1 MDISSLHAFVSV
13 AETGSFSRAS
23 EQLYITQPAVS
34 KRVAALESELDTTLF
49 DRIGR
54 QISLT
59 ESGQT
64 LLPRA
69 RHILLEIEDSR
80 RILRNLSGHVAGQL
94 KIGTSHHIGL
104 HYLPP
109 VLRQFTAHYPAV
121 ELDLHFMESEEAC
134 KAIHQGDLELGVIT
148 LPLETDADLHMQILW
163 SDPMAAV
170 VGKTHPLY
178 TRAPTTIKHLLTY
191 PAILPERGTYT
202 RELIEK
208 SMIGAAEKPPAEIR
222 VRMVTNYLESIKM
235 LVSVGLGWSVLP
247 RTMLNDEL
255 RVITIAGLNLQR
267 ELGVVWHARRSLS
280 NAAKKMIEALSLNK
294 RS

>member
-1 MDISSLHAFVSV
+1 MDIASLHAFVMV

-23 EQLYITQPAVS
+23 ERLYITQPAVS
-34 KRVAALESELDTTLF
+34 KRIAALESELDTALF

-54 QISLT
+54 HISLT

-69 RHILLEIEDSR
+69 RHILIDIEDSR
-80 RILRNLSGHVAGQL
+80 RILRNLSGHVAGHL

-104 HYLPP
+104 HHLPP
-109 VLRQFTAHYPAV
+109 VLRQFTAHYPEV

-134 KAIHQGDLELGVIT
+134 KAIHHGDLELGVIT
-148 LPLETDADLHMQILW
+148 LPLEADTDLCMQKLW
-163 SDPMAAV
+163 PDPMAVV

-178 TRAPTTIKHLLTY
+178 THDLTEAGHLLTY

-208 SMIGAAEKPPAEIR
+208 SMIGTTEKTQAQIK
-222 VRMVTNYLESIKM
+222 VRMATNYLESIKM
-235 LVSVGLGWSVLP
+235 LVSVGLGWSILP
-247 RTMLNDEL
+247 RTMFNNEL
-255 RVITIAGLNLQR
+255 HAIKIAGLNLQR
-267 ELGVVWHARRSLS
+267 ELGVVWHAQRSLS
-280 NAAKKMIEALSLNK
+280 NAAKKMLEALSI
-294 RS
+294 

>member
-1 MDISSLHAFVSV
+1 MDIPSLQAFVSV

-34 KRVAALESELDTTLF
+34 KRIAALESELDTALF

-80 RILRNLSGHVAGQL
+80 RILRNLSGHVTGQV
-94 KIGTSHHIGL
+94 KIATSHHIGL
-104 HYLPP
+104 HHLPP
-109 VLRQFTAHYPAV
+109 VLRQFTVRYPAV

-134 KAIHQGDLELGVIT
+134 KAIHHGDLELGVIT
-148 LPLETDADLHMQILW
+148 LPLETDADLHMQKLW
-163 SDPMAAV
+163 PDPMAVV
-170 VGKTHPLY
+170 VGETHPLY
-178 TRAPTTIKHLLTY
+178 THAPSTAEDLLAY

-202 RELIEK
+202 RELIER
-208 SMIGAAEKPPAEIR
+208 SMTGGARENLAEIK
-222 VRMVTNYLESIKM
+222 VRMTTHYLETIKM

-247 RTMLNDEL
+247 RTMLGDEL
-255 RVITIAGLNLQR
+255 RVLDIARLNIQR

-280 NAAKKMIEALSLNK
+280 NAAKKMIEALSLSK
-294 RS
+294 AS

>member
-1 MDISSLHAFVSV
+1 MDISNLQAFVSV

-34 KRVAALESELDTTLF
+34 KRIAALESELDTALF

-59 ESGQT
+59 ESGQM

-80 RILRNLSGHVAGQL
+80 RILRNLSGHVGGCL

-104 HYLPP
+104 HHLPA
-109 VLRQFTAHYPAV
+109 VLQQFTVRYPAV
-121 ELDLHFMESEEAC
+121 ELDLHFMKSEEAC
-134 KAIHQGDLELGVIT
+134 KAIHHGDLELGVIT
-148 LPLETDADLHMQILW
+148 LPLKPDADLHMQKLW
-163 SDPMAAV
+163 PDPMAVV
-170 VGKTHPLY
+170 VGETHPLY
-178 TRAPTTIKHLLTY
+178 TCALIETEHLLTY

-202 RELIEK
+202 RELIER
-208 SMIGAAEKPPAEIR
+208 SMTGGASENMPEIK
-222 VRMVTNYLESIKM
+222 VRMATHYLESIKM

-247 RTMLNDEL
+247 RTMLSDEL
-255 RVITIAGLNLQR
+255 RVLGIAGLNIQR

-280 NAAKKMIEALSLNK
+280 NAAKKMIAALGLNNA
-294 RS
+294 S

>member
-1 MDISSLHAFVSV
+1 MDISNLRAFICV
-13 AETGSFSRAS
+13 AESGSFSRAS
-23 EQLYITQPAVS
+23 EQLYISQPAVS
-34 KRVAALESELDTTLF
+34 KRIAALESELDTALF

-59 ESGQT
+59 ESGQA

-80 RILRNLSGHVAGQL
+80 RILRNLSGQVGGGL

-104 HYLPP
+104 HHLPP
-109 VLRQFTAHYPAV
+109 VLRQFSARYPAV

-134 KAIHQGDLELGVIT
+134 RAIHHGDLELGVIT
-148 LPLETDADLHMQILW
+148 LPLEADADLNMQKLW
-163 SDPMAAV
+163 PDPMTIV
-170 VGKTHPLY
+170 VAKTHPLY
-178 TRAPTTIKHLLTY
+178 TRTASKIEQLLAY

-202 RELIEK
+202 RELIETSMAGK
-208 SMIGAAEKPPAEIR
+208 SRKIPLEIN
-222 VRMVTNYLESIKM
+222 VRMSTNYLESIKM

-247 RTMLNDEL
+247 RTMLSDEL
-255 RVITIAGLNLQR
+255 QIIEIAGLDIQR

-280 NAAKKMIEALSLNK
+280 NAAKKMIEALSD
-294 RS
+294 

>member
-1 MDISSLHAFVSV
+1 MELNSLRAFICV

-23 EQLYITQPAVS
+23 EHLYITQPAVS
-34 KRVAALESELDTTLF
+34 KRIAALESELDTTLF

-80 RILRNLSGHVAGQL
+80 RILRNLSNHVGGHL

-104 HYLPP
+104 HHLPP
-109 VLRQFTAHYPAV
+109 VLRQFTARYPAV
-121 ELDLHFMESEEAC
+121 KLDLDFMESEEAC
-134 KAIHQGDLELGVIT
+134 KAIHHGDLELGVIT
-148 LPLETDADLHMQILW
+148 LPLEADTDLNIQKLW
-163 SDPMAAV
+163 PDPMAVV
-170 VGKTHPLY
+170 VGETHPLY
-178 TRAPTTIKHLLTY
+178 TRTPSSIKQLLTY
-191 PAILPERGTYT
+191 PAILPEAGTYT
-202 RELIEK
+202 RELIEAGMAGK
-208 SMIGAAEKPPAEIR
+208 SKKIPTKIK
-222 VRMVTNYLESIKM
+222 VRMSTHYLESIKM

-247 RTMLNDEL
+247 RTMLSDDLRIIDIAEL
-255 RVITIAGLNLQR
+255 NIQR

-280 NAAKKMIEALSLNK
+280 NAAKKMIEALSD
-294 RS
+294 

>member
-1 MDISSLHAFVSV
+1 MDITSLQAFVCV
-13 AETGSFSRAS
+13 AESGSFSRAS

-34 KRVAALESELDTTLF
+34 KRIAALESELDTTLF

-59 ESGQT
+59 ESGQA

-104 HYLPP
+104 HHLPP

-121 ELDLHFMESEEAC
+121 ELDLDFMESEEAC
-134 KAIHQGDLELGVIT
+134 KAIHHGDLELGVIT
-148 LPLETDADLHMQILW
+148 LPLEADADLNMQKLW
-163 SDPMAAV
+163 PDPMAVV
-170 VGKTHPLY
+170 VGQTHPLY
-178 TRAPTTIKHLLTY
+178 TRALTETEHLLTY

-202 RELIEK
+202 RELIERNMTRVTK
-208 SMIGAAEKPPAEIR
+208 NNPAEIK
-222 VRMVTNYLESIKM
+222 VRMATNYMESIKM

-247 RTMLNDEL
+247 RTMLSDEL
-255 RVITIAGLNLQR
+255 RVIEIAGLNLQR

-280 NAAKKMIEALSLNK
+280 NAAKKMIAALS
-294 RS
+294 S